1 MESFVKAEWGF
12 DVYFSSF
19 TSNKRGVMVLINN
32 NFDQK
37 VESIKTDPSGNFIIL
52 DMSIQGKKV
61 TLVNLYGPN
70 EDKPQFYKNLQHKL
84 SEFDNDFVI
93 MCGDWN
99 LVLNPEVDTHNYLHI
114 NNPKA
119 RQVVLNLI
127 EEENFID
134 VWRVMNEDE
143 KGFTWSRK
151 NPIKNKHG

>member
-1 MESFVKAEWGF
+1 
-12 DVYFSSF
+12 
-19 TSNKRGVMVLINN
+19 
-32 NFDQK
+32 
-37 VESIKTDPSGNFIIL
+37 
-52 DMSIQGKKV
+52 
-61 TLVNLYGPN
+61 
-70 EDKPQFYKNLQHKL
+70 
-84 SEFDNDFVI
+84 
-93 MCGDWN
+93 MCGYWN

-151 NPIKNKHG
+151 NPIKKTSTVRLFFNYRKLLWVCY